1 MPTAYHIPVL
11 RDAAVRI
18 LVSDPSWTYVDGTLG
33 GGGHAEAICE
43 KLSGSGRLIA
53 CDRDESAL
61 MFSRERLAR
70 FGERVMFRHAEFGSI
85 GNLLRRLRAAPI
97 GGVLLDLGVSSFQL
111 EEGPRGF
118 SFQGAYPLDMR
129 MDRRQGRTAADVVN
143 RSSERDLAAILF
155 RYGEERASRRIARAI
170 VTRRPLATTADLGRA
185 VGEAV
190 GNRFLVKSLA
200 RVFQALRIEVNG
212 ELDQLHAAL
221 EGVTPLLRRGGR
233 LVVISYHSLEDRI
246 VKEFFREQAAD
257 RISSGN
263 RLVPDTPRAPLLRI
277 LTRRPLL
284 PTPEEVEGNPRAR
297 SAKLRAA
304 EMAVESGGQDGT
316 AKSGGETGDRNTG

>member
-1 MPTAYHIPVL
+1 MPFAYHIPVL

-43 KLSGSGRLIA
+43 QLSDSGRLIA

-61 MFSRERLAR
+61 TFSRKRLAR
-70 FGERVMFRHAEFGSI
+70 FGEQVTIHHAEFRSI
-85 GNLLRRLRAAPI
+85 GNLLRRLHAGPI

-111 EEGPRGF
+111 DEGPRGF
-118 SFQGAYPLDMR
+118 SFQGVHPLDMR

-143 RSSERDLAAILF
+143 RSSERDLAEILF
-155 RYGEERASRRIARAI
+155 RFGEERAARRIARSI
-170 VTRRPLATTADLGRA
+170 VGRRPLTTTADLGRA
-185 VGEAV
+185 VEEAV
-190 GNRFLVKSLA
+190 GNRFLVKTLA

-212 ELDQLHAAL
+212 ELDQLRAAL
-221 EGVTPLLRRGGR
+221 EGVTPLVRRGGR

-257 RISSGN
+257 RISSGH
-263 RLVPDTPRAPLLRI
+263 RLVPDTPRVPLLRI

-284 PTPEEVEGNPRAR
+284 PTEEEVERNPRAR

-304 EMAVESGGQDGT
+304 ERAVDTEAGS
-316 AKSGGETGDRNTG
+316 

>member
-1 MPTAYHIPVL
+1 MPDAYHTPVL

-43 KLSGSGRLIA
+43 QISDSGRLIA

-61 MFSRERLAR
+61 AFCRERLAR
-70 FGERVMFRHAEFGSI
+70 FGERVTIRHAEFGSI
-85 GNLLRRLRAAPI
+85 GSLLRRLNAGPI

-111 EEGPRGF
+111 DEGSRGF
-118 SFQGAYPLDMR
+118 SFQGVHPLDMR

-143 RSSERDLAAILF
+143 RSSERELADILF
-155 RYGEERASRRIARAI
+155 RYGEERAARRIARTI
-170 VTRRPLATTADLGRA
+170 VARRPIVTTADLGRA

-200 RVFQALRIEVNG
+200 RVFQSLRIEVNG
-212 ELDQLHAAL
+212 ELDQLRLAL

-257 RISSGN
+257 RVRSEH
-263 RLVPDTPRAPLLRI
+263 RLVPDAPRIPQLRI

-284 PTPEEVEGNPRAR
+284 PPPEEVAGNPRAR

-304 EMAVESGGQDGT
+304 EKTVESYG
-316 AKSGGETGDRNTG
+316 KTGSQNAG

>member
-43 KLSGSGRLIA
+43 RLSDSGRLIA
-53 CDRDESAL
+53 IDRDEDAVA
-61 MFSRERLAR
+61 FSRERLAR
-70 FGERVMFRHAEFGSI
+70 FGDRVTVRQADFGSI
-85 GNLLRRLRAAPI
+85 GSMLRRPGTGPI
-97 GGVLLDLGVSSFQL
+97 GGILLDLGVSSFQL
-111 EEGPRGF
+111 DEGRRGF
-118 SFQGAYPLDMR
+118 SFQGVHPLDMR
-129 MDRRQGRTAADVVN
+129 MDRCQERTAADVVN
-143 RSSERDLAAILF
+143 ASGEQVLADILF
-155 RYGEERASRRIARAI
+155 RYGEERAARRIARVI
-170 VTRRPLATTADLGRA
+170 VARRPLETTADLGRA

-190 GNRFLVKSLA
+190 GKRFLVKSLA
-200 RVFQALRIEVNG
+200 RVFQAIRIEVNG
-212 ELDQLHAAL
+212 ELDRLRAAL
-221 EGVTPLLRRGGR
+221 QGVTPLLRRGGR

-257 RISSGN
+257 RIPSGHP
-263 RLVPDTPRAPLLRI
+263 LVPDSSRVPVLRI

-284 PTPEEVEGNPRAR
+284 PPPDEVEQNPRAR

-304 EMAVESGGQDGT
+304 EKVI
-316 AKSGGETGDRNTG
+316 ETG